1 MALTEELVA
10 AAAERVLGGAPAR
23 FKERPMSFALP
34 FARVTMKDAVA
45 AAAAAQGLRLERAA
59 LDDAAALE
67 KWTQGGALDGR
78 RNHKGA
84 ALDAARYH
92 GLSHGKRVAQLFED
106 LAEGGLWEPT
116 FVIDFPVEISPLAK
130 TRPGDPSTA
139 ERFELYAA
147 GMEVANGFSELND
160 PLEQRERF
168 LDQLR
173 EREKGDLEAHRMD
186 EDYIRALGHGLPPT
200 GGCGV
205 GIDRLAMLLT
215 DSPSIRDVILFPL
228 MRPQAAAARAG
239 EES

>member
-1 MALTEELVA
+1 V
-10 AAAERVLGGAPAR
+10 
-23 FKERPMSFALP
+23 
-34 FARVTMKDAVA
+34 
-45 AAAAAQGLRLERAA
+45 

-67 KWTQGGALDGR
+67 AWAGGGALAGR

-84 ALDAARYH
+84 ALTPERYA

-106 LAEGGLWEPT
+106 LAEGAVWDPT
-116 FVIDFPVEISPLAK
+116 FIIDFPVEISPLAK
-130 TRPGDPSTA
+130 TRPEDPSTA

-147 GMEVANGFSELND
+147 GMEIANGFSELND
-160 PLEQRERF
+160 PLEQRDRF

-173 EREKGDLEAHRMD
+173 EREKGDLEAHQMD

-215 DSPSIRDVILFPL
+215 GSPSIRDVILFPL
-228 MRPQAAAARAG
+228 MRPEQK
-239 EES
+239 